1 VILSPALAILLSA
14 VPAPAGQDAASPVQ
28 TTLEASGHHY
38 RLNTDRGA
46 VHVWEPRGYDA
57 QTAGAV
63 IYLHGYYT
71 NADQA
76 WNEANL
82 PGQFEASARNAL
94 FIVPES
100 PDSTNQQVQ
109 WPDLGTLLDVVR
121 EWAPVATPR
130 GPLVV
135 VGHSGAFRTI
145 VSWLR
150 DTRVQD
156 VVLLDGLYRDE
167 RLFYWWILNAP
178 QHATHRLTLVA
189 VETLLKAQNFARH
202 LARVPVLSEVPSD
215 YGDFTPAE
223 TRSRVLL
230 IKSHYEHMELVNSQK
245 VIPVLLQ
252 LPPLSPLPGESRG
265 LATSAGRR

>member
-1 VILSPALAILLSA
+1 VSALPALAALLL
-14 VPAPAGQDAASPVQ
+14 APALAAQDAPSPVEA
-28 TTLEASGHHY
+28 TLEASGHHY

-46 VHVWEPRGYDA
+46 VHVWEPRGYDPR
-57 QTAGAV
+57 TAGEV

-71 NADQA
+71 DADQA

-100 PDSTNQQVQ
+100 PNSTNQGVQ

-121 EWAPVATPR
+121 QWAPVPEPR

-145 VSWLR
+145 VSWLK
-150 DTRVQD
+150 DSRVQD
-156 VVLLDGLYRDE
+156 VVLLDALYRDE
-167 RLFYWWILNAP
+167 KLFYWWLLHAP

-189 VETLLKAQNFARH
+189 VETLMKAQNFARH
-202 LARVPVLSEVPSD
+202 LFRVPVLAEVPSD
-215 YGDFTPAE
+215 FAEFTPAE

-252 LPPLSPLPGESRG
+252 LPPLAPLQPEPRAG
-265 LATSAGRR
+265 TTTAGRR